1 MTPEQIRE
9 AASAAFNAAST
20 AQLICTGM
28 LTEGALVCLDAV
40 YRAGLAAGRAEAKP
54 KRAKKEPAAGENAVT
69 VNAAELIRAGVD
81 ALDAE
86 CWLRTRRDK
95 RLPLTRS
102 AWRRVQANAE
112 DAGITIARLV
122 TICAEQGWAGFKLDW
137 AVERGLIH
145 RPPAASVSESKRAR
159 EARERVQRVAPGA
172 AATPSRGAVEF
183 DDAGIKRIY

>member
-40 YRAGLAAGRAEAKP
+40 FRAGLAAGRAEANP
-54 KRAKKEPAAGENAVT
+54 KRAKKEPAVGDNAVT

-86 CWLRTRRDK
+86 CWLRARREK

-112 DAGITIARLV
+112 DAGITVARLV

-137 AVERGLIH
+137 AVERGLIPH
-145 RPPAASVSESKRAR
+145 PARLTPETKRER

-172 AATPSRGAVEF
+172 AATQSRGAVEF